1 MGFDSLTRR
10 YFIKR
15 AGQFGAA
22 LALGEN
28 VLTRDAIA
36 QVTEKSFEQTA
47 FPGKEKMIVLSSK
60 PIVLEMP
67 TNGFEHFIT
76 PTDMFFVRN
85 NIGMPVIDINKWSL
99 VVDGEVNTTL
109 RLSMDD
115 IKRFKKVEAVVTLE
129 CFGNSRSFFKPKV
142 AGNQWKNGGIGTAQ
156 WKGVRLK
163 DIIEK
168 AGITDKSRHVVFDGA
183 DEPFAVGAPDFKR
196 SIPIEKALDP
206 NTLLVYEMNGM
217 QLPVYHG
224 YPLRAL
230 VPGWGGSASVK
241 WLKNINVSER
251 EFGGFYMIDKYRYPK
266 FPVSPGTKVSPM
278 DMAVLTDLDVKSII
292 TRPIDGAKVPSR
304 EMAITGY
311 AWTGEAEIKK
321 VEVST
326 DIGRTWH
333 KAKIIRSGGQYV
345 WSLWEHKWRADRPG
359 FYLLMSRATDTRGRM
374 QPLHQEWNQDGY
386 LYNVV
391 DKVGIHVA

>member
-22 LALGEN
+22 LVLGEN
-28 VLTRDAIA
+28 ILTRNAIA
-36 QVTEKSFEQTA
+36 QATEKSFEQTV
-47 FPGKEKMIVLSSK
+47 FPGKEKMTVLSSK

-67 TNGFEHFIT
+67 ANGFEHFIT

-99 VVDGEVNTTL
+99 AVDGEVNTTL

-115 IKRFKKVEAVVTLE
+115 IKKFKEVEAVVTLE
-129 CFGNSRSFFKPKV
+129 CYGNSRYFFKPKT
-142 AGNQWKNGGIGTAQ
+142 AGNQWKKGGIGTAR

-168 AGITDKSRHVVFDGA
+168 AGITDKSKHVVFDGA
-183 DEPFAVGAPDFKR
+183 DEPFAPGAPDFKR
-196 SIPIEKALDP
+196 SIPIDKALDP

-217 QLPVYHG
+217 PLPVYHG

-230 VPGWGGSASVK
+230 VPGWGGSAFVK
-241 WLKNINVSER
+241 WLITINISEK
-251 EFGGFYMIDKYRYPK
+251 EFEGFYMVYKYRYPK
-266 FPVSPGTKVSPM
+266 SPVSPGTKVSPR
-278 DMAVLTDLDVKSII
+278 DMTVLTELDVKSII
-292 TRPIDGAKVPSR
+292 TRPIDGEKVSSR
-304 EMAITGY
+304 DMTITGY

-326 DIGRTWH
+326 DLGRTWH
-333 KAKIIRSGGQYV
+333 KAKIIRNGGRYV
-345 WSLWEHKWRADRPG
+345 WSLWEYKWRADRTG
-359 FYLLMSRATDTRGRM
+359 FYVLMSKATDTRGRM
-374 QPLHQEWNQDGY
+374 QPLHQDWNQDGY
-386 LYNVV
+386 LYNVA
-391 DKVGIHVA
+391 DKVGVHVV

>member
-28 VLTRDAIA
+28 ILTRNAIA
-36 QVTEKSFEQTA
+36 QVTEKPSEQPV
-47 FPGKEKMIVLSSK
+47 FSGKEKMIVLSSK

-67 TNGFEHFIT
+67 ANGFEHFIT
-76 PTDMFFVRN
+76 PTEMFFVRN

-99 VVDGEVNTTL
+99 AVDGEVKTTL

-115 IKRFKKVEAVVTLE
+115 IKKFKEIEKVVTLE
-129 CFGNSRSFFKPKV
+129 CYGNSRSFFEPKA
-142 AGNQWKNGGIGTAQ
+142 AGNQWKKGGIGTAR

-163 DIIEK
+163 DVIEK
-168 AGITDKSRHVVFDGA
+168 AGITDKSRHVVLDGA
-183 DEPFAVGAPDFKR
+183 DEPFATGAPDFKR
-196 SIPIEKALDP
+196 SIPIDKALDS

-217 QLPVYHG
+217 PLPVYHG

-241 WLKNINVSER
+241 WLININVSEK
-251 EFGGFYMIDKYRYPK
+251 EFEGFYMTDKYRYPK
-266 FPVSPGTKVSPM
+266 SPVAPGTKVSSK
-278 DMAVLTDLDVKSII
+278 DMSVLTDLDVKAII
-292 TRPIDGAKVPSR
+292 TRPINGAKVSSG
-304 EMAITGY
+304 EVAITGY
-311 AWTGEAEIKK
+311 AWTGEAEIKR

-326 DIGRTWH
+326 DLGRTWH
-333 KAKIIRSGGQYV
+333 MAKIIRNGGRYV
-345 WSLWEHKWRADRPG
+345 WSLWEYKWRADKPG
-359 FYLLMSRATDTRGRM
+359 FYLFMSRAADTRGRM
-374 QPLHQEWNQDGY
+374 QPLHQDWNQDGY

-391 DKVGIHVA
+391 DRVWVHVA